1 MSTENVQRGL
11 GDNSKINDVKES
23 YNTWGEILKEVT
35 TNILTLSNK
44 ITSIQDMHK
53 ASHGH
58 EYYFADEC
66 SNEKDFERYPGTT
79 PKFGNTR
86 KCTPF
91 EKKDEIDETKSS
103 AVLNNYVY
111 GVTRKC
117 TPFEKKDFAGRAN
130 QELDNAHSVAMD
142 NYGKLMNIRKKLEE
156 VADE

>member
-1 MSTENVQRGL
+1 MTENVKRGL
-11 GDNSKINDVKES
+11 GDNSKINIAKES

-44 ITSIQDMHK
+44 ITANQDMHK

-58 EYYFADEC
+58 EYTF
-66 SNEKDFERYPGTT
+66 
-79 PKFGNTR
+79 
-86 KCTPF
+86 
-91 EKKDEIDETKSS
+91 KDEIDETKSS
-103 AVLNNYVY
+103 AVLNKYVY

>member
-1 MSTENVQRGL
+1 MTENVKRGL

-35 TNILTLSNK
+35 TNILTLSNN

-91 EKKDEIDETKSS
+91 EKKD
-103 AVLNNYVY
+103 
-111 GVTRKC
+111 
-117 TPFEKKDFAGRAN
+117 FAGRAN
-130 QELDNAHSVAMD
+130 AELEQAYTDALS
-142 NYGKLMNIRKKLEE
+142 NYGKLVNIRRKLEE

>member
-1 MSTENVQRGL
+1 MSTEKVQRGL
-11 GDNSKINDVKES
+11 GDNSKINGAKES
-23 YNTWGEILKEVT
+23 YNTWGEILEEVT
-35 TNILTLSNK
+35 KNILTLTNK
-44 ITSIQDMHK
+44 LTAIQDMHK

-58 EYYFADEC
+58 EYTF
-66 SNEKDFERYPGTT
+66 
-79 PKFGNTR
+79 
-86 KCTPF
+86 
-91 EKKDEIDETKSS
+91 KDEIDETKSN
-103 AVLNNYVY
+103 AFLNKYVY

>member
-1 MSTENVQRGL
+1 MSTEKVQRGL

-58 EYYFADEC
+58 EYYFADEG

-91 EKKDEIDETKSS
+91 EKKD
-103 AVLNNYVY
+103 
-111 GVTRKC
+111 
-117 TPFEKKDFAGRAN
+117 FAGRAN
-130 QELDNAHSVAMD
+130 AELEQAYTDALS
-142 NYGKLMNIRKKLEE
+142 NYGKLVNIRRKLEE

>member
-1 MSTENVQRGL
+1 MTENVKRGL

-58 EYYFADEC
+58 EYTF
-66 SNEKDFERYPGTT
+66 
-79 PKFGNTR
+79 
-86 KCTPF
+86 
-91 EKKDEIDETKSS
+91 KDEIDETKSS
-103 AVLNNYVY
+103 AVLNKYVY

-130 QELDNAHSVAMD
+130 AELEQAYTDALS
-142 NYGKLMNIRKKLEE
+142 NYGKLVNIRRKLEE
-156 VADE
+156 VEDE

>member
-1 MSTENVQRGL
+1 MSTEKVQRGL

-35 TNILTLSNK
+35 TSILTLSNK

-91 EKKDEIDETKSS
+91 EKKD
-103 AVLNNYVY
+103 
-111 GVTRKC
+111 
-117 TPFEKKDFAGRAN
+117 FAGRAN

>member
-1 MSTENVQRGL
+1 MTENVKRGL
-11 GDNSKINDVKES
+11 GDNSKINDAKES

-35 TNILTLSNK
+35 NNILTLSNK

-91 EKKDEIDETKSS
+91 EKKD
-103 AVLNNYVY
+103 
-111 GVTRKC
+111 
-117 TPFEKKDFAGRAN
+117 FAGRAN
-130 QELDNAHSVAMD
+130 AELEQAYTEALS
-142 NYGKLMNIRKKLEE
+142 NYGKLVNIRRKLEE

>member
-1 MSTENVQRGL
+1 MTENVKRGL

-91 EKKDEIDETKSS
+91 EKKD
-103 AVLNNYVY
+103 
-111 GVTRKC
+111 
-117 TPFEKKDFAGRAN
+117 FAGRAN
-130 QELDNAHSVAMD
+130 AELEQAYTDALS
-142 NYGKLMNIRKKLEE
+142 NYGKLVNIRRKLEE

>member
-1 MSTENVQRGL
+1 MSTEKVQRGL

-35 TNILTLSNK
+35 NNILTLSNK

-58 EYYFADEC
+58 EYTF
-66 SNEKDFERYPGTT
+66 
-79 PKFGNTR
+79 
-86 KCTPF
+86 
-91 EKKDEIDETKSS
+91 KDEIDETKSS
-103 AVLNNYVY
+103 AVLNKYVY

-130 QELDNAHSVAMD
+130 AELEQAYTDALS
-142 NYGKLMNIRKKLEE
+142 NYGKLVNIRRKLEE

>member
-1 MSTENVQRGL
+1 MTEDVKRGL
-11 GDNSKINDVKES
+11 GDNSKINGAKES
-23 YNTWGEILKEVT
+23 YKTWGEILKEVT
-35 TNILTLSNK
+35 ENILTLTNK

-58 EYYFADEC
+58 EYTF
-66 SNEKDFERYPGTT
+66 
-79 PKFGNTR
+79 
-86 KCTPF
+86 
-91 EKKDEIDETKSS
+91 KDEIDETKSS

-130 QELDNAHSVAMD
+130 AELEQAYTDALS
-142 NYGKLMNIRKKLEE
+142 NYGKLVNIRRELEE

>member
-1 MSTENVQRGL
+1 MSTEKVQRGL
-11 GDNSKINDVKES
+11 GDNSKINDAKES
-23 YNTWGEILKEVT
+23 YKTWGEILKEVT
-35 TNILTLSNK
+35 ENILTLTNK
-44 ITSIQDMHK
+44 ITAIQDMHK

-58 EYYFADEC
+58 EYTF
-66 SNEKDFERYPGTT
+66 
-79 PKFGNTR
+79 
-86 KCTPF
+86 
-91 EKKDEIDETKSS
+91 KDEIDETKSS
-103 AVLNNYVY
+103 AVLNKYVY

>member
-1 MSTENVQRGL
+1 MTENVKRGL
-11 GDNSKINDVKES
+11 GDNSKINDAKES
-23 YNTWGEILKEVT
+23 YKTWGEILKEVT
-35 TNILTLSNK
+35 ENILTLTNK

-91 EKKDEIDETKSS
+91 EKKD
-103 AVLNNYVY
+103 
-111 GVTRKC
+111 
-117 TPFEKKDFAGRAN
+117 FAGRAN
-130 QELDNAHSVAMD
+130 AELEQAYTDALS
-142 NYGKLMNIRKKLEE
+142 NYGKLVNIRRKLEE

>member
-1 MSTENVQRGL
+1 MTENVKRGL

-23 YNTWGEILKEVT
+23 YNTWGEILKEGT

-58 EYYFADEC
+58 EYTF
-66 SNEKDFERYPGTT
+66 
-79 PKFGNTR
+79 
-86 KCTPF
+86 
-91 EKKDEIDETKSS
+91 KDEIDETKSS
-103 AVLNNYVY
+103 AVLNKYVY

>member
-1 MSTENVQRGL
+1 MTTENVKRGL
-11 GDNSKINDVKES
+11 GDNSKINKAKES
-23 YNTWGEILKEVT
+23 YKTWGEILKEVT
-35 TNILTLSNK
+35 ENILTLSNK

-58 EYYFADEC
+58 EYTF
-66 SNEKDFERYPGTT
+66 
-79 PKFGNTR
+79 
-86 KCTPF
+86 
-91 EKKDEIDETKSS
+91 KDEIDETKSS

>member
-1 MSTENVQRGL
+1 MSTEKVQRGL
-11 GDNSKINDVKES
+11 GDNSKINSAKES
-23 YNTWGEILKEVT
+23 YKTWGEILKEVT
-35 TNILTLSNK
+35 ENILTLTNK

-91 EKKDEIDETKSS
+91 EKKD
-103 AVLNNYVY
+103 
-111 GVTRKC
+111 
-117 TPFEKKDFAGRAN
+117 FAGRAN
-130 QELDNAHSVAMD
+130 AELEQAYTDALS
-142 NYGKLMNIRKKLEE
+142 NYGKLVNIRRKLEE

>member
-1 MSTENVQRGL
+1 MSTEKVQRGL

-91 EKKDEIDETKSS
+91 EKKD
-103 AVLNNYVY
+103 
-111 GVTRKC
+111 
-117 TPFEKKDFAGRAN
+117 FAGRAN
-130 QELDNAHSVAMD
+130 AELEQAYTDALS
-142 NYGKLMNIRKKLEE
+142 NYGKLVNIRRKLEE

>member
-1 MSTENVQRGL
+1 MTEDVKRGL
-11 GDNSKINDVKES
+11 GDNSKINSAKES
-23 YNTWGEILKEVT
+23 YNTWGEILEEVT
-35 TNILTLSNK
+35 KNILTLTNK
-44 ITSIQDMHK
+44 LTAIQDMHK

-58 EYYFADEC
+58 EYTF
-66 SNEKDFERYPGTT
+66 
-79 PKFGNTR
+79 
-86 KCTPF
+86 
-91 EKKDEIDETKSS
+91 KDEIDETKSS

>member
-1 MSTENVQRGL
+1 MSTEKVQRGL

-35 TNILTLSNK
+35 NNILTLSNK

-58 EYYFADEC
+58 EYTF
-66 SNEKDFERYPGTT
+66 
-79 PKFGNTR
+79 
-86 KCTPF
+86 
-91 EKKDEIDETKSS
+91 KDEIDETKSS
-103 AVLNNYVY
+103 AVLNKYVY